1 MKPFGGFPRDMQFT
15 PVPNLFMNA
24 LMPGMDSPE
33 LKTMLYIFQTIYAR
47 KGAPRYASLGE
58 LMSNTALMSGMK
70 SEGKTGE
77 KAVKAALDMALKR
90 GAIIALEVKQD
101 GKEECLYFLNTQSDR
116 EAVERIQSGE
126 LKLPKIEAL
135 KPAETPADQKDIF
148 SLYEENIGML
158 TPMIAEEIKDALTQ
172 YPEEWIRDAVKEAVE
187 ANKRNWRY
195 IARILERWTTEG
207 KKDGTHRR
215 DNQKEDP
222 DKYIRG
228 PYGHLVQRG
237 PHR

>member
-1 MKPFGGFPRDMQFT
+1 MKSFGGFPRDMQFT
-15 PVPNLFMNA
+15 PIPNLFMNA

-33 LKTMLYIFQTIYAR
+33 LKTMLYIFQTIYGK
-47 KGAPRYASLGE
+47 KGTPRFASLSE
-58 LMSNTALMSGMK
+58 LLSSTPLMVSMK
-70 SEGKTGE
+70 TEGKTGAE
-77 KAVKAALDMALKR
+77 AVKSALDMAVKR
-90 GAIIALEVKQD
+90 GAILDLEVVQD
-101 GKEECLYFLNTQSDR
+101 GKSERLYFLNTASDR
-116 EAVERIQSGE
+116 EAVERIRSGE
-126 LKLPKIEAL
+126 LKIPKIEAV
-135 KPAETPADQKDIF
+135 KPAEPPTEQKDIF

-172 YPEEWIRDAVKEAVE
+172 YPEEWIRDAVKESVD

-195 IARILERWTTEG
+195 ITRILERWTTEG

-228 PYGHLVQRG
+228 PYGHLIQR
-237 PHR
+237 

>member
-1 MKPFGGFPRDMQFT
+1 MKSFGGFPSNMQFT

-33 LKTMLYIFQTIYAR
+33 LKTMLYIFQTIYSK
-47 KGAPRYASLGE
+47 KGAPRFASLSE
-58 LMSNTALMSGMK
+58 LLSSAPLIASMK
-70 SEGKTGE
+70 TEGKTGAE
-77 KAVKAALDMALKR
+77 AVKSALDMAVKR
-90 GAIIALEVKQD
+90 GAILDLEVVQD
-101 GKEECLYFLNTQSDR
+101 GKQEHLYFLNTASDR
-116 EAVERIQSGE
+116 EAVERIKSGE
-126 LKLPKIEAL
+126 LKLPKIEAI
-135 KPAETPADQKDIF
+135 KPAVMPVEHKDVF

-158 TPMIAEEIKDALTQ
+158 TPMIAEEIKDALSQ
-172 YPEEWIRDAVKEAVE
+172 YPEEWIRDAIHESVD

-228 PYGHLVQRG
+228 PYGHLIQR
-237 PHR
+237 

>member
-1 MKPFGGFPRDMQFT
+1 MKSFGGFPANMQFT
-15 PVPNLFMNA
+15 PIPNLFMNM
-24 LMPGMDSPE
+24 LMPGMDNPE
-33 LKTMLYIFQTIYAR
+33 LKTMLYIFQTIYGK
-47 KGAPRYASLGE
+47 KGTPRFATLSELLSNPSLTASLQHEGKSGE
-58 LMSNTALMSGMK
+58 ENIKTALES
-70 SEGKTGE
+70 
-77 KAVKAALDMALKR
+77 AVKR
-90 GAIIALEVKQD
+90 GAIISLAVTLD
-101 GKEECLYFLNTQSDR
+101 GKQESLYFLNTASDR
-116 EAVERIQSGE
+116 EAVERIKSGE
-126 LKLPKIEAL
+126 LKLPKMEAVR
-135 KPAETPADQKDIF
+135 PAVTPTEQKDVF

-172 YPEEWIRDAVKEAVE
+172 YPEEWIRDAVREAVD

-228 PYGHLVQRG
+228 PYGHLIQR
-237 PHR
+237 

>member
-33 LKTMLYIFQTIYAR
+33 IKTMLYIFQAIYAR
-47 KGAPRYASLGE
+47 KGAPRYASLSE
-58 LMSNTALMSGMK
+58 LLSNPSLVSSFK
-70 SEGKTGE
+70 NEGKSGE
-77 KAVKAALDMALKR
+77 EAVKAALESAIKR
-90 GAIIALEVKQD
+90 GAIISLDVTQD
-101 GKEECLYFLNTQSDR
+101 GRKESLYFLNTQSDR

-126 LKLPKIEAL
+126 IKLPKIEAV
-135 KPAETPADQKDIF
+135 KPAEAPAGQKDIF
-148 SLYEENIGML
+148 SLYEENIGLL

-187 ANKRNWRY
+187 ANKRSWRY

-222 DKYIRG
+222 GKYTSG
-228 PYGHLVQRG
+228 PYGHLIR
-237 PHR
+237 H

>member
-1 MKPFGGFPRDMQFT
+1 MKSFGGFPRDMQFT

-33 LKTMLYIFQTIYAR
+33 LKTMLYIFQTIYAK
-47 KGAPRYASLGE
+47 KGTPRFASLGE
-58 LMSNTALMSGMK
+58 LLSNPALTS
-70 SEGKTGE
+70 SLQHEGRNGE
-77 KAVKAALDMALKR
+77 EAVKGALDMAIKR
-90 GAIIALEVKQD
+90 GAILDLEVTQEGKQ
-101 GKEECLYFLNTQSDR
+101 ESLYFLNTASDR
-116 EAVERIQSGE
+116 EAVERIRSGE
-126 LKLPKIEAL
+126 LKLPKIEAV
-135 KPAETPADQKDIF
+135 KPATTPTEQKDIF

-195 IARILERWTTEG
+195 ITRILERWTTEG

-215 DNQKEDP
+215 DNQQEDP

-228 PYGHLVQRG
+228 PYGHLIR
-237 PHR
+237 R

>member
-1 MKPFGGFPRDMQFT
+1 MKDFGGFPRDMQFT

-33 LKTMLYIFQTIYAR
+33 LKTMLYIFQAIYAK

-58 LMSNTALMSGMK
+58 LLSNTALMSGMQ

-77 KAVKAALDMALKR
+77 EAVKAALDMALKR
-90 GAIIALEVKQD
+90 GAIIALEVKQE
-101 GKEECLYFLNTQSDR
+101 GKEEHLYFLNTQSDR
-116 EAVERIQSGE
+116 DAVERIKNGE
-126 LKLPKIEAL
+126 LKLPKIEAV
-135 KPAETPADQKDIF
+135 KPAEPPPEQKDIF
-148 SLYEENIGML
+148 TLYEENIGML

-195 IARILERWTTEG
+195 IARILERWNTEG

-222 DKYIRG
+222 GKYTSG
-228 PYGHLVQRG
+228 AYGHLIQ
-237 PHR
+237 H

>member
-1 MKPFGGFPRDMQFT
+1 MKSFGGFPANMQFT
-15 PVPNLFMNA
+15 PVPNLFMNL
-24 LMPGMDSPE
+24 LMPGMDNPE
-33 LKTMLYIFQTIYAR
+33 LKIMLYIFQTIYAK
-47 KGAPRYASLGE
+47 KGTPRFASLSE
-58 LMSNTALMSGMK
+58 LLSNAALIASMK
-70 SEGKTGE
+70 TEGKTGVE
-77 KAVKAALDMALKR
+77 TVKSALDMAEKR
-90 GAIIALEVKQD
+90 GAIISIEVVQD
-101 GKEECLYFLNTQSDR
+101 GKEEHLYFLNTASDR
-116 EAVERIQSGE
+116 EAVERIQRGD
-126 LKLPKIEAL
+126 LKLPKIEAVR
-135 KPAETPADQKDIF
+135 PAVTPVEQKDVF

-172 YPEEWIRDAVKEAVE
+172 YPEEWIRDAIRESVD

-228 PYGHLVQRG
+228 PYGHLIQR
-237 PHR
+237 